1 MNPIDKTDK
10 SQRQTIAFELELRH
24 PPKKVW
30 RALTDPNLL
39 SKWLLPAVDLELRE
53 DADFVLM
60 APPQPGWD
68 GVVSCRFVEIEEH
81 RRRSPPP
88 GSPMR
93 RSFRFSCFS
102 LPGSTSSHYRMS
114 RAGVRG
120 AVPPEARVGWGTSE
134 VRSAIRMG
142 SPLSMLFRAAIPM
155 RSSQKKNKA

>member
-60 APPQPGWD
+60 GAATAWLGR
-68 GVVSCRFVEIEEH
+68 GRELSL
-81 RRRSPPP
+81 RRD
-88 GSPMR
+88 
-93 RSFRFSCFS
+93 
-102 LPGSTSSHYRMS
+102 
-114 RAGVRG
+114 RG
-120 AVPPEARVGWGTSE
+120 ASPAEPPTWITYA
-134 VRSAIRMG
+134 
-142 SPLSMLFRAAIPM
+142 PLFPLF
-155 RSSQKKNKA
+155 